1 MAAEQ
6 TLQALSIGA
15 LPQEVVDCPA
25 LGGAVLVRGMR
36 LSQRLELRQA
46 LAAEAGRHR
55 FAAMVLSACCVDSN
69 GKPLASADDW
79 DAFAAQNEDAA
90 TSLFVVANRLCGFD
104 HEDARKN

>member
-46 LAAEAGRHR
+46 LADKANLYRYVPMLLA
-55 FAAMVLSACCVDSN
+55 ACCVDAD
-69 GKPLASADDW
+69 GKPLADADTW
-79 DAFAAQNEDAA
+79 DTFAAMHQQPAEQ
-90 TSLFVVANRLCGFD
+90 LFAVASRLCGFD

>member
-1 MAAEQ
+1 MTAPQ

-25 LGGAVLVRGMR
+25 LGGAVLVRGMA

-46 LAAEAGRHR
+46 MADKANLYRYVPMLLA
-55 FAAMVLSACCVDSN
+55 ACCVDAD
-69 GKPLASADDW
+69 GKPLATVDQW
-79 DAFAAQNEDAA
+79 DTFAALHQQAA
-90 TSLFVVANRLCGFD
+90 EGLFEVANRLCGFD

>member
-1 MAAEQ
+1 MAAPQ

-36 LSQRLELRQA
+36 LSQRLELRSA
-46 LAAEAGRHR
+46 MADKANVYRYVSMLLA
-55 FAAMVLSACCVDSN
+55 ACCVDAD
-69 GKPLASADDW
+69 GKPLAAAEDW
-79 DAFAAQNEDAA
+79 DVFASLHQDAA
-90 TSLFVVANRLCGFD
+90 EALFKVANRLCGFD